1 MATEEM
7 EVECESGPEW
17 KSPVRKLARFFR
29 RSRDRWKAKYFA
41 RREQCKLMGNQARA
55 VEKSR
60 AQWREAAK
68 QGAGAGPPVTAG
80 TGAVQKI
87 PHLSPWPRP
96 LPVVWSLCLTRRP
109 NSRRPSTNASRTIL
123 TAWG

>member
-60 AQWREAAK
+60 AQWREAARRAQEQVRQLQQELEQYK
-68 QGAGAGPPVTAG
+68 
-80 TGAVQKI
+80 K
-87 PHLSPWPRP
+87 SP
-96 LPVVWSLCLTRRP
+96 T
-109 NSRRPSTNASRTIL
+109 
-123 TAWG
+123 